1 MWMPRSPWSWGCR
14 FPVSLAATS
23 RVSFRGVPIRL
34 TGDRCARRGCDRPLW
49 KEGLCN
55 RCWRLAGCSASR
67 RSCSHYDPLDG
78 YADDRDAVELPW
90 ADLDRLVRGD

>member
-1 MWMPRSPWSWGCR
+1 
-14 FPVSLAATS
+14 VSLCRRLRGLA

-49 KEGLCN
+49 KDGLCN
-55 RCWRLAGCSASR
+55 RCWRLARFFGKPPELLAF
-67 RSCSHYDPLDG
+67 DPLDG

-90 ADLDRLVRGD
+90 ADVERLVRGD